1 MKRWR
6 NLMTAKRSPTW
17 QIRSREA
24 TYLDRQTC
32 SPGTFLYMFWGPE
45 DERKPNLLRVATLG
59 PRVTFRGAKSELPS
73 PRLQKSVRDTDD
85 FCPCTQA
92 PPSERAPAVSSPW
105 GDEQSRTEARR
116 RDPARPESAP
126 PFLRRRSK
134 EANAQRPAGP
144 WPPRSPV
151 RNIQDDPSCPLGTHA
166 PVSSF
171 GTPTVSQNSKHKN
184 AAKMR

>member
-1 MKRWR
+1 
-6 NLMTAKRSPTW
+6 MTAKRSPTW

-92 PPSERAPAVSSPW
+92 PPSERAPAVSSLGETSSP
-105 GDEQSRTEARR
+105 G
-116 RDPARPESAP
+116 
-126 PFLRRRSK
+126 LRRGGETRPDLRVPRPFSG
-134 EANAQRPAGP
+134 AAQRKRMLSDPRGP
-144 WPPRSPV
+144 GHHARQLEIFRMTLAAHWGLVPRSARLV
-151 RNIQDDPSCPLGTHA
+151 RLLCQKTAST
-166 PVSSF
+166 
-171 GTPTVSQNSKHKN
+171 
-184 AAKMR
+184 KMLQK

>member
-1 MKRWR
+1 
-6 NLMTAKRSPTW
+6 
-17 QIRSREA
+17 
-24 TYLDRQTC
+24 
-32 SPGTFLYMFWGPE
+32 MFWGPE

-73 PRLQKSVRDTDD
+73 PRLQKSVRDTDN

-144 WPPRSPV
+144 WPPRLPV
-151 RNIQDDPSCPLGTHA
+151 GNIQDDPSCPLGTRA

-171 GTPTVSQNSKHKN
+171 GTPTVSKNSKHKN